1 MRIFNE
7 MKSLQLQKLNHAT
20 YKLLLDVSPMVDQES
35 NVLQHFLSSDLVSLG
50 LWGNVMAKNMRVKG
64 THFEDLG
71 FEFELPQSLMGTVG
85 AVRVMRVQYDHY
97 SKMCQSN
104 KMPPRAAK
112 DIPSYIDQMEG
123 KLKNMEIEMQE
134 RIEQKRKEPTLA
146 GLSRLDLLANRQV
159 RVEDLERGLL
169 GVDGHFALRS
179 RRLRSLGKWRLDFFR
194 GSRQRDATA
203 EFAVEQRSIAK
214 SVAG

>member
-134 RIEQKRKEPTLA
+134 RIEQKRKEQELNEA
-146 GLSRLDLLANRQV
+146 RLKAQ
-159 RVEDLERGLL
+159 EE
-169 GVDGHFALRS
+169 AEKE
-179 RRLRSLGKWRLDFFR
+179 RLRLAKLEKKGKKGMFFKFA
-194 GSRQRDATA
+194 QYPDATINTK
-203 EFAVEQRSIAK
+203 SIFQEYQYFLF
-214 SVAG
+214 

>member
-64 THFEDLG
+64 TNFEALG

-85 AVRVMRVQYDHY
+85 AVRVMRVEYDHY

-112 DIPSYIDQMEG
+112 DIPSYIDQMEE
-123 KLKNMEIEMQE
+123 KLQEMEKEMKEKIEEQRKQQE
-134 RIEQKRKEPTLA
+134 LFEARQKAQEEA
-146 GLSRLDLLANRQV
+146 
-159 RVEDLERGLL
+159 ERE
-169 GVDGHFALRS
+169 
-179 RRLRSLGKWRLDFFR
+179 RLRLSKMEKSRKKGKKNFFYNI
-194 GSRQRDATA
+194 T
-203 EFAVEQRSIAK
+203 
-214 SVAG
+214 

>member
-64 THFEDLG
+64 TSFETLG

-85 AVRVMRVQYDHY
+85 AVRVMRVQYDH
-97 SKMCQSN
+97 
-104 KMPPRAAK
+104 
-112 DIPSYIDQMEG
+112 
-123 KLKNMEIEMQE
+123 
-134 RIEQKRKEPTLA
+134 
-146 GLSRLDLLANRQV
+146 
-159 RVEDLERGLL
+159 
-169 GVDGHFALRS
+169 
-179 RRLRSLGKWRLDFFR
+179 
-194 GSRQRDATA
+194 
-203 EFAVEQRSIAK
+203 
-214 SVAG
+214 